1 MPEPLP
7 YPDVRPDEQIIRYLL
22 QPKWFN
28 QRTGHI
34 SGQAFIPRNPKTQ
47 GMPFA
52 TSVYRTDGCLLE
64 EIWSIGDEF
73 VTNRHRDK
81 LPVLGIAGL
90 QAQKV
95 FAEDLQ
101 VEPSPDDHARHA
113 DIVRWPE
120 EREERLAKAHQ
131 LAVEAQ
137 LVVRP
142 IS

>member
-22 QPKWFN
+22 QPEWFKP
-28 QRTGHI
+28 RTGRI
-34 SGQAFIPRNPKTQ
+34 SGQAFKPRTPKTQ
-47 GMPFA
+47 GMPFT

-64 EIWSIGDEF
+64 EIWSIGDNF

-101 VEPSPDDHARHA
+101 VEPSSDDHARHA

-120 EREERLAKAHQ
+120 ERHERLAKANQ
-131 LAVEAQ
+131 LAIEAQ

-142 IS
+142 KS

>member
-22 QPKWFN
+22 NRRWFN
-28 QRTGHI
+28 PRTGYI
-34 SGQAFIPRNPKTQ
+34 SGQAFKPRTPKTQ

-52 TSVYRTDGCLLE
+52 TSVYRIDGCMPD
-64 EIWSIGDEF
+64 EIWSIGDNF

-81 LPVLGIAGL
+81 LPVLGTAGL
-90 QAQKV
+90 RAQKV

-101 VEPSPDDHARHA
+101 VEPSSDDHARHA
-113 DIVRWPE
+113 EIVRWPE
-120 EREERLAKAHQ
+120 EREKRLAKENQ